1 MNATLKKLPLP
12 WVVGTAGALMAGLLA
27 GPVVLYW
34 LGGKL
39 AGPYADPAGL
49 LALWGSIYA
58 DAARLRGAGLAFLLG
73 PLLMFQIAWFGLA
86 ALRKLRRYSGQK

>member
-1 MNATLKKLPLP
+1 MKATWKNLPLP
-12 WVVGTAGALMAGLLA
+12 WVAGSAGALLAGFLA

-39 AGPYADPAGL
+39 AGPYGDPAGL
-49 LALWGSIYA
+49 LALWGSIYG
-58 DAARLRGAGLAFLLG
+58 DAARLGGAGLAFLLG
-73 PLLMFQIAWFGLA
+73 PLLIFQIAWFGLG